1 MSEQIIEIDLNNL
14 DEKYE
19 FNKIAKQASGAVMYR
34 QGKAVLIA
42 AVAVDEKSVDEDF
55 LPLTVQ
61 YMERS
66 YAAAKIPG
74 GFIKRETK
82 PGDFETLTSRIVDRS
97 LRPLFPK
104 GFHYPV
110 TISVMVVSADSE
122 VDMQVAALHAAN
134 AALYVSD
141 ISVQRSI
148 AAVRVGKIDDALV
161 INPTLS
167 QQDES
172 VLDLLVVGSEKD
184 IIMIEM
190 RAMASEKID
199 DIEVDMIDPMMG
211 GMPLILEHQECNEL
225 NNEEL
230 VEAIALAGKAIEEAS
245 MTFEREFAPL
255 MREGLGLVLAE
266 EKVDEALYTYIENNY
281 SEAVEKAISH
291 MAKSERSTELKKVRA
306 NIMEALEA
314 EGKEV
319 EKELVSKVLEKYKST
334 VVRAMILE
342 KGVRADGR
350 GLDEVRP
357 ITIETNILPSVHGSC
372 LFTRGQTQALVT
384 ATLGDKKDAQMFE
397 LITDKNTQSE
407 NFMVHY
413 NFPGY
418 SVGEAKFIGAPGRR
432 ELGHGNLA
440 KRALE
445 PVLPLGYDGTIRL
458 VSEVL
463 ESNGSSS
470 MATICGGALALR
482 AAEVEMVE
490 LVAGIAMGLVTDEQ
504 KYAVLTDIMGL
515 EDHDGDMDFKVA
527 GTRKGITA
535 LQMDIKLGGI
545 DLSILKDALEKATK
559 GKDHILELMEEAEKN
574 MTASQALPS
583 TEFFSVH
590 PGKIADIIGK
600 AGATIRDI
608 IEQFEVSIDLDRDKG
623 GVKLSGH
630 DKEKVAAAKEH
641 IEKIANAPVKKQMSY
656 EVGKSYQG
664 KVKRIVDFGVFV
676 EMPDGFDAL
685 LHISKVAKERV
696 NNLNER
702 YHEGDD
708 ITVVV
713 MEQKGKKVELATPEY
728 LA

>member
-1 MSEQIIEIDLNNL
+1 MKEQIIEINVNSLE
-14 DEKYE
+14 EKYE

-42 AVAVDEKSVDEDF
+42 AVAVDEKAVDEDF

-61 YMERS
+61 YMEKS

-97 LRPLFPK
+97 LRPLFPN

-110 TISVMVVSADSE
+110 TITVMVVSADSE

-141 ISVQRSI
+141 IPVSTSI
-148 AAVRVGKIDDALV
+148 AAVRVGTVGDDIV
-161 INPTLS
+161 INPTLT
-167 QQDES
+167 QQAES
-172 VLDLLVVGSEKD
+172 ELDLLVVGSGKD
-184 IIMIEM
+184 VVMIEM
-190 RAMASEKID
+190 RTLATESEEGQSANEFDESALVDVIAMAA
-199 DIEVDMIDPMMG
+199 
-211 GMPLILEHQECNEL
+211 
-225 NNEEL
+225 
-230 VEAIALAGKAIEEAS
+230 EAIDTASSAYTEAFSPMVREALEL
-245 MTFEREFAPL
+245 P
-255 MREGLGLVLAE
+255 LAE
-266 EKVDEALYTYIENNY
+266 DKVDESLYAMIEKNY
-281 SEAVEKAISH
+281 AEDVEKAISH
-291 MAKSERSTELKKVRA
+291 MAKSERSTELKKVRTK
-306 NIMEALEA
+306 IMEALEA
-314 EGKEV
+314 EGQETD
-319 EKELVSKVLEKYKST
+319 KELVSKVLERYKKT
-334 VVRAMILE
+334 VVRAMILD
-342 KGVRADGR
+342 KNVRADGR
-350 GLDEVRP
+350 ALDEVRP
-357 ITIETNILPSVHGSC
+357 ISIETNLLPSVHGSC

-384 ATLGDKKDAQMFE
+384 ATLGDKKDAQMYE
-397 LITDKNTQSE
+397 LITDKNTQAE

-445 PVLPLGYDGTIRL
+445 PSLDLNYDGSIRL
-458 VSEVL
+458 VSEIL

-482 AAEVEMVE
+482 AAEVNTTA
-490 LVAGIAMGLVTDEQ
+490 LVAGIAMGLVSEGG

-527 GTRKGITA
+527 GTAQGITA

-545 DLSILKDALEKATK
+545 DLAVLKDALQKASQ
-559 GKDHILELMEEAEKN
+559 GKKHILGLMEEAAKN
-574 MTASQALPS
+574 IVSSEALPS
-583 TEFFSVH
+583 TEHFTVH
-590 PGKIADIIGK
+590 PSKIVDIIGK
-600 AGATIRDI
+600 AGATIREI
-608 IEQFEVSIDLDRDKG
+608 IERFEVSVDLDRDVG
-623 GVKLSGH
+623 GVKISGE
-630 DKEKVAAAKEH
+630 DKAKVADAKAH
-641 IEKIANAPVKKQMSY
+641 IEEIASSPVKKQMEY
-656 EVGKSYQG
+656 KVGESYQG
-664 KVKRIVDFGVFV
+664 KVKKIVDFGLFV

-696 NNLNER
+696 NNLSER
-702 YHEGDD
+702 YSEGDT

-713 MEQKGKKVELATPEY
+713 MEQKGKKVELATPEF

>member
-1 MSEQIIEIDLNNL
+1 MKEQIIEINVNNL

-42 AVAVDEKSVDEDF
+42 AVAVDEKAVDEDF

-110 TISVMVVSADSE
+110 TITIMVVSSDPQ

-141 ISVQRSI
+141 IPVTTCI
-148 AAVRVGKIDDALV
+148 AAVRVGTVGDDIV
-161 INPTLS
+161 INPTLKEQEKS
-167 QQDES
+167 E
-172 VLDLLVVGSEKD
+172 LDLLVVGSGKD
-184 IIMIEM
+184 VVMIEM
-190 RAMASEKID
+190 RTLATEGENGQSANEFDEAALVDVIAMAA
-199 DIEVDMIDPMMG
+199 
-211 GMPLILEHQECNEL
+211 
-225 NNEEL
+225 
-230 VEAIALAGKAIEEAS
+230 EAIDAATTAYVDAFTPFVRESLVFALAED
-245 MTFEREFAPL
+245 
-255 MREGLGLVLAE
+255 
-266 EKVDEALYTYIENNY
+266 KVDEALYAMIENNY
-281 SEAVEKAISH
+281 AQDVENAISH
-291 MAKSERSTELKKVRA
+291 MAKSERSTELKKVRTK
-306 NIMEALEA
+306 IMEALES
-314 EGKEV
+314 EGKEAD
-319 EKELVSKVLEKYKST
+319 KELVSKVLERYKKT
-334 VVRAMILE
+334 VVRAMILD
-342 KGVRADGR
+342 KNIRADGR

-357 ITIETNILPSVHGSC
+357 ISIETNLLPAVHGSC

-384 ATLGDKKDAQMFE
+384 VTLGDKKDAQMYE
-397 LITDKNTQSE
+397 LITEKNSQSE

-432 ELGHGNLA
+432 ELGHGNLG

-445 PVLPLGYDGTIRL
+445 PSLDLNYEGSIRM
-458 VSEVL
+458 VSEIL

-470 MATICGGALALR
+470 MATICGGSLALR
-482 AAEVEMVE
+482 GAEVDTKA
-490 LVAGIAMGLVTDEQ
+490 LVAGIAMGLVSEGDR
-504 KYAVLTDIMGL
+504 YAVLTDIMGL

-527 GTRKGITA
+527 GTAQGITA

-545 DLSILKDALEKATK
+545 DLDVLKDALQKAK
-559 GKDHILELMEEAEKN
+559 QGKNHILALMEEAEK
-574 MTASQALPS
+574 SIVSSEALPS
-583 TEFFSVH
+583 TEHFTVH
-590 PGKIADIIGK
+590 PSKIVDIIGK
-600 AGATIRDI
+600 AGATIREI
-608 IEQFEVSIDLDRDKG
+608 IERFEVSVDLDRDVG
-623 GVKLSGH
+623 GVKLSGE
-630 DKEKVAAAKEH
+630 DKDKVAEAKAH
-641 IEKIANAPVKKQMSY
+641 IEEIASSPVKKQMEYKVGQSY
-656 EVGKSYQG
+656 EG
-664 KVKRIVDFGVFV
+664 KVKKIVDFGIFV

-696 NNLNER
+696 NNLSER
-702 YHEGDD
+702 YSEGDE
-708 ITVVV
+708 ITVIV
-713 MEQKGKKVELATPEY
+713 MEQKGKKVELATPEF